1 MTQSN
6 ASVIDLCERIDAVF
20 TDNDEPETV
29 FRAMLMVMTKHMSYL
44 CADCRENLA
53 DEIMDRVPDML
64 ERANAAAAERSDASD
79 HPHIHLSH

>member
-6 ASVIDLCERIDAVF
+6 ASVIELCERLDAVF
-20 TDNDEPETV
+20 TANDEPETV

-53 DEIMDRVPDML
+53 DEIMERVPDML
-64 ERANAAAAERSDASD
+64 ERANAAAAERSDAR
-79 HPHIHLSH
+79 HIAHTHLSH